1 MDGNWVCE
9 PQAHIIEN
17 YFRLSAIYHT
27 AIPDVDERNMKIS
40 NEVKQHLLLLQE
52 KLVLNSTKGT
62 QTSVMVREYNSK
74 TGRKVERVHTVLNV
88 LQFNSV
94 TKRDVYD
101 SKK

>member
-1 MDGNWVCE
+1 
-9 PQAHIIEN
+9 
-17 YFRLSAIYHT
+17 
-27 AIPDVDERNMKIS
+27 MKIS

-74 TGRKVERVHTVLNV
+74 TGRKVERVHTVLYV

-94 TKRDVYD
+94 TKQDVYD

>member
-1 MDGNWVCE
+1 MIAAREIGFE
-9 PQAHIIEN
+9 F
-17 YFRLSAIYHT
+17 YKR
-27 AIPDVDERNMKIS
+27 
-40 NEVKQHLLLLQE
+40 
-52 KLVLNSTKGT
+52 T

-88 LQFNSV
+88 LQL